1 MIPPKPTEDP
11 TLPAAPVPAPV
22 GPRPSRRA
30 MVLVA
35 VWTVLVAGVSSGVTA
50 ALVGGTDGDGAGVR
64 DAAAPTATPS
74 IWQDTRT
81 YPADPPREPET
92 TPSPTPTARTFVTG
106 EKAKSGGATVV
117 VRKVGEAATVT
128 LEDFGSDKILKAGA
142 GAKFAIVETTVQNDG
157 TDSFDPVCGGGIS
170 QGLVDAEGRKFDL
183 IDEAFLVKA
192 NHEADA
198 CGEEVQP
205 GFERDAVFVYRIPA
219 AASPAAWVF
228 SGSRGMTE
236 GDLAVVRL
244 TGATT
249 SS

>member
-1 MIPPKPTEDP
+1 MIPPRPTEEP
-11 TLPAAPVPAPV
+11 TLTAAPVPVPAPAR
-22 GPRPSRRA
+22 PRPARRTA
-30 MVLVA
+30 VLVA

-50 ALVGGTDGDGAGVR
+50 ALVGGDSVSVE
-64 DAAAPTATPS
+64 DAAAPSATPS

-81 YPADPPREPET
+81 YPADPPQEPET
-92 TPSPTPTARTFVTG
+92 VPSPTPTTKSFAIG
-106 EKAKSGGATVV
+106 EKAKSGGATVTVEKVAEV
-117 VRKVGEAATVT
+117 VTVT
-128 LEDFGSDKILKAGA
+128 LDDFDSDKILKAGA

-183 IDEAFLVKA
+183 IEEAFLVKA
-192 NHEADA
+192 NRKADA

-205 GFERDAVFVYRIPA
+205 GFRREAVFVYKIPA
-219 AASPAAWVF
+219 DASPAEWVF

-236 GDLAVVRL
+236 GDQAVVRL
-244 TGATT
+244 GGVTT

>member
-11 TLPAAPVPAPV
+11 TPPAPAAPTR
-22 GPRPSRRA
+22 PRPPRRTF
-30 MVLVA
+30 VLVA
-35 VWTVLVAGVSSGVTA
+35 VWTVFVAAVSSSITA
-50 ALVGGTDGDGAGVR
+50 AVVGDGGDADAR
-64 DAAAPTATPS
+64 DAAAPKATPS
-74 IWQDTRT
+74 IWRDART
-81 YPADPPREPET
+81 HPADPPPEPET
-92 TPSPTPTARTFVTG
+92 TPSPTPATRTFTLG

-117 VRKVGEAATVT
+117 VRKVGEAVTVT
-128 LEDFGSDKILKAGA
+128 LDDFDSDKILKAGA

-205 GFERDAVFVYRIPA
+205 GFEREAVFVYRIPA

-236 GDLAVVRL
+236 GDQAVVRL

-249 SS
+249 SG